1 MGQKSRFKKF
11 DRAAISQK
19 DIDNTFLV
27 KLPDGLKA
35 RVSDNIKAQNA
46 QMTQM
51 LKGFAESFNGLDF
64 KTEPQASDR
73 EIGYFFIQGFLT
85 IDMRLDFFAIAN
97 DFFTNCPGICKNFNE
112 EYYDENLDFLYGKN
126 ENDVVYFPNA
136 EGDWF
141 KIMILHYIYRAA
153 VDMDNDFC
161 KKQLLYLYRTYYK
174 KEYNQIKRYSEIT
187 LKDILGILGDTNASS
202 IARIIVMARFMGKTI
217 KPEYPDGRLLQ
228 LMHKDFTE
236 HTIAEQYDFYEPVIL
251 EESLD
256 ESRDH
261 MREAQDMAKK
271 YMKKYKS
278 VIEESKVPTSKLM
291 FRYFALRERKELSW
305 IADRWRE
312 DNGIVEKY
320 IGYAIALAM
329 SDPEY
334 DYDFLNKDILMSQSD
349 RENEGCIAEMM
360 FMAFT
365 CYLSNELLC
374 AQVAETL
381 DTSFLFSTEPDVEV
395 HYKGIET
402 TVEDSKE
409 SDDKTENEQEIKQNE
424 ELVSDLEA
432 EIKALK
438 SKIKMQETEI
448 SSLREENKKV
458 KELQEE
464 LEKEKQENADD
475 KKELAALRTFVHE
488 LDDEGSESSRT
499 SIDEMKRLLSSKKVT
514 IIGGHQNLVNYLKQ
528 EFPDWTYT
536 ATEVRSDI
544 PLSKL
549 LNQDITIFCAEHIC
563 HAFYYKYLHMARK
576 NDLKI
581 GYIQGSNVEQ
591 IITQIYGQI

>member
-1 MGQKSRFKKF
+1 MEQKSRFKKF
-11 DRAAISQK
+11 DRGTISQK
-19 DIDNTFLV
+19 DINNTFLG

-35 RVSDNIKAQNA
+35 RVSDNIKAQDI

-51 LKGFAESFNGLDF
+51 LRGFAESFSGLDL

-97 DFFTNCPGICKNFNE
+97 DFFTNCPGICKTFNE

-126 ENDVVYFPNA
+126 ENDVVYFPSA

-153 VDMDNDFC
+153 VDMNNDFC
-161 KKQLLYLYRTYYK
+161 RKQLLYLYRTYYK
-174 KEYNQIKRYSEIT
+174 KEYNQIKRFSEIT
-187 LKDILGILGDTNASS
+187 LKDILGILGDTNAGS
-202 IARIIVMARFMGKTI
+202 IARIIVMARFMGKTVR
-217 KPEYPDGRLLQ
+217 PEYPDGRLLQ

-236 HTIAEQYDFYEPVIL
+236 HTMAEQYDFYEPVIL

-261 MREAQDMAKK
+261 MREAHDMAKK

-278 VIEESKVPTSKLM
+278 AIEELKVPTSKLM

-305 IADRWRE
+305 IADRWRK

-334 DYDFLNKDILMSQSD
+334 DYDFLNKDILMSQSG

-402 TVEDSKE
+402 TAEDSKE

-438 SKIKMQETEI
+438 SKIKLQETEI

-458 KELQEE
+458 KDLQEA

-488 LDDEGSESSRT
+488 LDDENNESSRT

>member
-11 DRAAISQK
+11 DRGAISQN
-19 DIDNTFLV
+19 DINKAFLG

-51 LKGFAESFNGLDF
+51 LKGFAESFNGLDLN
-64 KTEPQASDR
+64 TEPQASDR

-97 DFFTNCPGICKNFNE
+97 DFFTNCPGICKTFND

-174 KEYNQIKRYSEIT
+174 KEYNQIKRFSEIT
-187 LKDILGILGDTNASS
+187 LKDILGILGDTNAGS
-202 IARIIVMARFMGKTI
+202 IARIIVMARFMGKTVR
-217 KPEYPDGRLLQ
+217 PEYPDGRLLQ

-236 HTIAEQYDFYEPVIL
+236 HTMAEQYDFYEPVIL

-261 MREAQDMAKK
+261 MSEAHDMAKK

-349 RENEGCIAEMM
+349 RGNEGCIAEMM
-360 FMAFT
+360 FMAFV

-395 HYKGIET
+395 HYKGIEIT
-402 TVEDSKE
+402 AEDSNETDNAENTQE
-409 SDDKTENEQEIKQNE
+409 SKQNE
-424 ELVSDLEA
+424 ELASDLEA

-458 KELQEE
+458 KDLQEE

-488 LDDEGSESSRT
+488 LDGEDNENNRT

-591 IITQIYGQI
+591 IITQIYGQIQ

>member
-1 MGQKSRFKKF
+1 MGQKSLKKF
-11 DRAAISQK
+11 DRNAISQK
-19 DIDNTFLV
+19 DINNAFLG
-27 KLPDGLKA
+27 KLPDGLKT
-35 RVSDNIKAQNA
+35 RVSDNIRAQDEH
-46 QMTQM
+46 MSRM

-73 EIGYFFIQGFLT
+73 EIGYFFVQGFLT

-97 DFFTNCPGICKNFNE
+97 DFFINCPGICKTFNE

-126 ENDVVYFPNA
+126 EDDVVYFPSA

-141 KIMILHYIYRAA
+141 KIMILHYIYRVA
-153 VDMDNDFC
+153 VDMNNDFC

-174 KEYNQIKRYSEIT
+174 KEYNQVKRFSEIT
-187 LKDILGILGDTNASS
+187 LKD
-202 IARIIVMARFMGKTI
+202 V
-217 KPEYPDGRLLQ
+217 
-228 LMHKDFTE
+228 
-236 HTIAEQYDFYEPVIL
+236 
-251 EESLD
+251 LD
-256 ESRDH
+256 
-261 MREAQDMAKK
+261 
-271 YMKKYKS
+271 
-278 VIEESKVPTSKLM
+278 I
-291 FRYFALRERKELSW
+291 LRERKELSW
-305 IADRWRE
+305 IADRWHE
-312 DNGIVEKY
+312 DDGIVEKY
-320 IGYAIALAM
+320 IGYAIALAI

-334 DYDFLNKDILMSQSD
+334 DYGFLNKSILD
-349 RENEGCIAEMM
+349 EETEGCIAKMM

-381 DTSFLFSTEPDVEV
+381 DTSFLFSTEPDIEV
-395 HYKGIET
+395 HYKGIEIT
-402 TVEDSKE
+402 AEDSKE
-409 SDDKTENEQEIKQNE
+409 TDDAEDTQESVQGE
-424 ELVSDLEA
+424 ELITDLES

-448 SSLREENKKV
+448 SSLREGNRKV
-458 KELQEE
+458 KDLQEE
-464 LEKEKQENADD
+464 LEREKQGNADD

-488 LDDEGSESSRT
+488 LDDEGNKSSRT
-499 SIDEMKRLLSSKKVT
+499 SIDEMKKLLNSKKVT

-528 EFPDWTYT
+528 EFPNWTYT